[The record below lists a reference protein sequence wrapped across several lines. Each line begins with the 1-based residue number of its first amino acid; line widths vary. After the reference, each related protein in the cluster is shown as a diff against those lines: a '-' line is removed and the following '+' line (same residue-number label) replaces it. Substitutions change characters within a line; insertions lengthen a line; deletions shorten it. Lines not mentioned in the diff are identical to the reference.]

1 MAAEGV
7 ATGFVPRVGCF
18 VKTVGAAADFE
29 IGAEK
34 QARAAVCPLG
44 KFVLGD
50 GQFKCPAG
58 LIGINRDGCF

>member
-18 VKTVGAAADFE
+18 VKTVGAAADSKSE
-29 IGAEK
+29 QENR
-34 QARAAVCPLG
+34 RAQQFVHLG

-50 GQFKCPAG
+50 G
-58 LIGINRDGCF
+58 